1 MYGWCAMGKDFD
13 VVVAGSGD
21 PDLVNEI
28 MALIGRYCE
37 ANGVEPY
44 PVELR
49 DTLLAVAALA
59 HLEADKMGPAMV
71 AYAED
76 FADAARE
83 SFRDVTGVL
92 AMPVYHHPSTAR
104 VRH

>member
-1 MYGWCAMGKDFD
+1 MIGCAMGKDFD

-28 MALIGRYCE
+28 MELIGRYCD
-37 ANGVEPY
+37 AKGIVPY

-49 DTLLAVAALA
+49 DTLLAVAALS
-59 HLEADKMGPAMV
+59 HLEADKMGAAMV
-71 AYAED
+71 VYAED

-83 SFRDVTGVL
+83 SFRDVTGAL
-92 AMPVYHHPSTAR
+92 AMPVFTRQAAAR